1 MGTEIARREELAA
14 RVEAYHGV
22 TLEQVLADVEYLRDA
37 GDSVIAGGSLAYG
50 LGNHLSD
57 LDLLVAGSTTVESSR
72 VPIEHFVGSLRV
84 DVWKLAQDLIE
95 ETFDRAEEALESPAA
110 LHGSFGDVDHE
121 TDLKLLHRI
130 AFGVVV
136 DGAGIEPP
144 PGRDYH
150 GVAAGLVV
158 REYAER
164 MRSSALLAQLALPAG
179 RPLLAVVNARQVV
192 EEALNATIAS
202 RGVPFSGDKWLRERL
217 AGEAA
222 DLAGLYEPFGRLP
235 EDPGRDAARFVE
247 DALAV
252 CRRLWGLDLATATLA
267 TAARWGNTDL
277 RAAKVG
283 EDRLLL
289 SARFGALWSLDEGE
303 AEAWDR
309 LAATVDA
316 DEPEASWPLAECDA
330 ATLALCLRL
339 HEHGLLELRW
349 SDGVS
354 IRELDAAGE
363 VPA

>member
-1 MGTEIARREELAA
+1 MGDEAGRREELAS
-14 RVEAYHGV
+14 RVETYHGV
-22 TLEQVLADVEYLRDA
+22 TLEQVLGEVEYLRDA

-72 VPIEHFVGSLRV
+72 VPLEQFVGSLRV

-136 DGAGIEPP
+136 DGGGIEPP
-144 PGRDYH
+144 PGRDYR

-164 MRSSALLAQLALPAG
+164 MRSSALLAQLALPAA
-179 RPLLAVVNARQVV
+179 RPVVAVVNGRQAV

-202 RGVPFSGDKWLRERL
+202 RGLPFSGDKWLRERL
-217 AGEAA
+217 AREAG
-222 DLAGLYEPFGRLP
+222 DLAEVYEPFRRLP
-235 EDPGRDAARFVE
+235 EDPAVEAARFVE
-247 DALAV
+247 GALAA
-252 CRRLWGLDLATATLA
+252 CRRLWTLDLTTEALIG
-267 TAARWGNTDL
+267 AARWSNTDV
-277 RAAKVG
+277 RAATIG
-283 EDRLLL
+283 DERLLL
-289 SARFGALWSLDEGE
+289 SKRFGGLWGLDAKE

-309 LAATVDA
+309 LAGAA
-316 DEPEASWPLAECDA
+316 DGDESDASWSLTGCDEEE
-330 ATLALCLRL
+330 LALCLRL
-339 HEHGLLELRW
+339 HEHGLLDLRW
-349 SDGVS
+349 SEGVA
-354 IRELDAAGE
+354 IGDLDPVGE